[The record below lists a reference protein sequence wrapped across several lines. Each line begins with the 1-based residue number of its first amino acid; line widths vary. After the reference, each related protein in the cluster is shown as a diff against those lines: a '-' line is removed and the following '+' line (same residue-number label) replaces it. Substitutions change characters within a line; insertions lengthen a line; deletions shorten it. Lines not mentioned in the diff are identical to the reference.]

1 MKKLIYFLIPL
12 FLFLPKVKAD
22 TVGNFS
28 FLGYGL
34 DSEFSIA
41 SGGSKSG
48 VISFYNTTS
57 NISTASH
64 NYMYIDLC
72 TTGYEPTLWITS
84 NTYGSMASSTKWYQ
98 LDTPCNIGDYKA
110 DVYRQIIYI
119 ASSQV
124 EESLNSD
131 YAYAVNESKATL
143 FSNTN
148 YTAYMRILHIGITP
162 DIPLDEIILQ
172 QDQTRNDLLNDI
184 KNSFSSQ
191 NSTLND
197 IEKNTEDTK
206 NAIEDTNNTLK
217 DDSIDNNNTSS
228 TLEDLSEDL
237 PTNSVISD
245 LLLLPVRLFQSILNS
260 INGSCSPF
268 NLGSLYGSDLSLPCI
283 NIENLIGSTL
293 WSVID
298 ILFCGAFVLII
309 RKKFVD
315 IFESLTELKN
325 GGNAVE

>member
-12 FLFLPKVKAD
+12 FLFIPKVKAD
-22 TVGNFS
+22 FVGSFS

-41 SGGSKSG
+41 ANGSKSG
-48 VISFYNTTS
+48 VISFNNTIS
-57 NISTASH
+57 NISTSSH

-84 NTYGSMASSTKWYQ
+84 NTYGTMAPSTKWYQ
-98 LDTPCNIGDYKA
+98 LNTSCNTGGYKA
-110 DVYRQIIYI
+110 NVYRQIIYI

-124 EESLNSD
+124 QESISSD
-131 YAYAVNESKATL
+131 YAYLVNESKGTL
-143 FSNTN
+143 FSNTD
-148 YTAYMRILHIGITP
+148 YTSYMRILHIGITP

-197 IEKNTEDTK
+197 IERNTEDTK

-217 DDSIDNNNTSS
+217 DDTIDSNNTSS
-228 TLEDLSEDL
+228 TLDDLSDNL

-245 LLLLPVRLFQSILNS
+245 LLLLPVRLFQNILNS
-260 INGSCSPF
+260 INGSCSSF
-268 NLGSLYGSDLSLPCI
+268 NLGSLYGSNLTLPCI
-283 NIENLIGSTL
+283 NIESLIGSAL

-298 ILFCGAFVLII
+298 ILFCGAFVLVI

-315 IFESLTELKN
+315 IFHNFTDLRNGVNEL
-325 GGNAVE
+325 E

>member
-1 MKKLIYFLIPL
+1 MKKLMYFLIPL
-12 FLFLPKVKAD
+12 FIFIPKVKAD
-22 TVGNFS
+22 FVGSFS

-34 DSEFSIA
+34 DSEFSLPA
-41 SGGSKSG
+41 GGSKSG
-48 VISFYNTTS
+48 VISFNNTTS

-84 NTYGSMASSTKWYQ
+84 NTYGTMAPSTKWYQ
-98 LDTPCNIGDYKA
+98 LDTPCNTGDYKA
-110 DVYRQIIYI
+110 TVYRQIIYI

-124 EESLNSD
+124 QESLSSD
-131 YAYAVNESKATL
+131 YTYAVNESRGTL
-143 FSNTN
+143 FSNTT

-206 NAIEDTNNTLK
+206 NAIEDTNDTLK
-217 DDSIDNNNTSS
+217 DDSIDDNNTSS

-260 INGSCSPF
+260 INGSCSSF
-268 NLGSLYGSDLSLPCI
+268 NLGSLYGSDLTLPCI
-283 NIENLIGSTL
+283 NIDSLIGSNL

-298 ILFCGAFVLII
+298 ILFCGSFVLII

-315 IFESLTELKN
+315 IFENLTELRN

>member
-1 MKKLIYFLIPL
+1 MKKLMYFLIPL
-12 FLFLPKVKAD
+12 FIFIPKVKAD
-22 TVGNFS
+22 FVGSFS

-34 DSEFSIA
+34 DSEFSIGA
-41 SGGSKSG
+41 NGSKSG
-48 VISFYNTTS
+48 VISFNNTTS
-57 NISTASH
+57 NISTSSH

-84 NTYGSMASSTKWYQ
+84 NTYGTMAPSTKWYQ
-98 LDTPCNIGDYKA
+98 LNTACNTGGYKA
-110 DVYRQIIYI
+110 FVYRQIIYI
-119 ASSQV
+119 ASSQIQ
-124 EESLNSD
+124 ESISSD
-131 YAYAVNESKATL
+131 YAYAVNESRGTL

-197 IEKNTEDTK
+197 IEKN
-206 NAIEDTNNTLK
+206 IEDTNDTLK
-217 DDSIDNNNTSS
+217 DDSIDDSNTSS

-260 INGSCSPF
+260 INGSCTTF
-268 NLGSLYGSDLSLPCI
+268 NLGSLYGSNLTLPCI
-283 NIENLIGSTL
+283 NIESLVGSSL

-298 ILFCGAFVLII
+298 ILFCGAFVLVI

-315 IFESLTELKN
+315 IFENLTELRN